1 MAIDERLLDAVLDL
15 TKEVHDQGTKI
26 DKQIALLI
34 EANRLKEEEQDQRIE
49 NIEKLAP
56 LAPFA
61 NVIKNQKFILLGMVI
76 ILGLTGLSF
85 TQLVI
90 NTINEATGVNQLII
104 IEKKNSATL
113 KRLCAYLKV
122 VCE

>member
-1 MAIDERLLDAVLDL
+1 MAIEEKLLDAVLDL
-15 TKEVHDQGTKI
+15 TKEVHSMGTKI
-26 DKQIALLI
+26 DNKIALLI
-34 EANRLKEEEQDQRIE
+34 DANKLKEEEQDQRIE

-61 NVIKNQKFILLGMVI
+61 NIIKNQKFILFGMVI

-113 KRLCAYLKV
+113 KRLCSYLKV

>member
-1 MAIDERLLDAVLDL
+1 
-15 TKEVHDQGTKI
+15 
-26 DKQIALLI
+26 
-34 EANRLKEEEQDQRIE
+34 
-49 NIEKLAP
+49 
-56 LAPFA
+56 
-61 NVIKNQKFILLGMVI
+61 MVI

-113 KRLCAYLKV
+113 KRLCNYLKV

>member
-1 MAIDERLLDAVLDL
+1 MAIEEKLLDAVLDL
-15 TKEVHDQGTKI
+15 TKEVHSMGTKI
-26 DKQIALLI
+26 DNKIALLI
-34 EANRLKEEEQDQRIE
+34 DANKLKEEEQDQRIE

-61 NVIKNQKFILLGMVI
+61 NVIKNQKFILFGMVI

-113 KRLCAYLKV
+113 KRLCNYLKV